1 MTGHGLPSALAG
13 RLRPEFPSEVDRT
26 RLHRGRFAS
35 LLTFLAG
42 ANAIVFGRRVFLSRT
57 ASTCV
62 EGEAGDA
69 FRLLAHELSHVSQYR
84 RHGAAIFLG
93 RYVGEYLRGRF
104 DGLDHRKAYLAISFE
119 REAEGRAQA
128 CVARPPAGSGDEEE
142 AEPV

>member
-1 MTGHGLPSALAG
+1 MTGCGLPSALAG
-13 RLRPEFPSEVDRT
+13 LLRPEFPSEVDRT
-26 RLHRGRFAS
+26 RLHRGRLAS
-35 LLTFLAG
+35 LLTFIAG
-42 ANAIVFGRRVFLSRT
+42 ANAVAFGRRVFLSRT
-57 ASTCV
+57 ASACV

-69 FRLLAHELSHVSQYR
+69 FRLLAHELSHVAQYR

-128 CVARPPAGSGDEEE
+128 CVARPPAASGGEEKV
-142 AEPV
+142 EPA